1 MEPTVLYTII
11 GLLVA
16 IYAIIPAESKL
27 DLRVRFNWLDISI
40 LIVALLLVH
49 YILFF
54 PVLYNL
60 GIVKPLGNWKW
71 GFNPN
76 NTSYLIILSATVFLF
91 IRYTRARLRKNKIS
105 VFQKLSESLL
115 QENKFSELLFLI
127 EKNYKR
133 LFKIY
138 KADFL
143 LNRLKK
149 KLTLD
154 PIFQIDFSAFG
165 LPSNQI
171 NDDESS
177 ITWIEKSKR
186 TVLSSIQD
194 YLIYIPAGERESRIA
209 EKIISRVLLS
219 NKFNGHLSRINP
231 TICLKILDFKFRER
245 KKFQALFVKN
255 LLKDRSSIIY
265 FEIYYSQ
272 EMTGIYRYKLD
283 EHNPFLFYFLNDANK
298 ANELAIYKPF
308 GDSFL
313 EYLDELHLSNKT
325 DKYNQPILNYFE
337 EDRWDC
343 PLHTIIRF
351 FEIMVIEALYQNIE
365 WHMWL
370 YYFPSFVTKILR
382 NLDPD
387 PTVDLSREWPT
398 PYHYLLYELLSV
410 LRNFVRAIEEIP
422 VDQEN
427 IVLDNERVDHENDNI
442 PKSAILAIGLIV
454 KDIIMTDKLEDRFKS
469 YLIKTVLRLLSELNT
484 KEKLPYRRVLE
495 KSILSGG
502 FNIGQNNQVYHQNLK
517 LILNGVD
524 DIILRSEMNDF
535 LKDH

>member
-1 MEPTVLYTII
+1 MEPTVLYTIV

-16 IYAIIPAESKL
+16 VYAIIPAESRL

-40 LIVALLLVH
+40 LVSALLLVH

-54 PVLYNL
+54 PVLYNV

-71 GFNPN
+71 GFNPS
-76 NTSYLIILSATVFLF
+76 NTSYLIILFATIFLF

-105 VFQKLSESLL
+105 VFQKLTESLL
-115 QENKFSELLFLI
+115 QENKYSELLFLI
-127 EKNYKR
+127 EKNYER
-133 LFKIY
+133 LFRIY
-138 KADFL
+138 KADFF

-154 PIFQIDFSAFG
+154 PILQIDFSAFG

-171 NDDESS
+171 NDSETRT
-177 ITWIEKSKR
+177 TWLVKNKR
-186 TVLSSIQD
+186 RVLRRIQD
-194 YLIYIPAGERESRIA
+194 YLKYIPSGERQSRIA

-231 TICLKILDFKFRER
+231 KVCLNILDFKFRER
-245 KKFQALFVKN
+245 NKFQALFVKN
-255 LLKDRSSIIY
+255 LLRDKSSIIY

-272 EMTGIYRYKLD
+272 EMTGIYRYKID
-283 EHNPFLFYFLNDANK
+283 EHNPFLFYFLSDAKK
-298 ANELAIYKPF
+298 AYDLAIYKPF
-308 GDSFL
+308 GDFFL
-313 EYLDELHLSNKT
+313 EHLDELYLSPKAN
-325 DKYNQPILNYFE
+325 KYNHPLLNYFE

-343 PLHTIIRF
+343 PLHSVIRF
-351 FEIMVIEALYQNIE
+351 FEMMVIEALYQNIE

-370 YYFPSFVTKILR
+370 YYFPSFVNKILR
-382 NLDPD
+382 NLNPD
-387 PTVDLSREWPT
+387 PTVDLSIEWPT
-398 PYHYLLYELLSV
+398 PYHYVLYEILSI

-422 VDQEN
+422 MDQEN
-427 IVLDNERVDHENDNI
+427 IVLDNERVDHENNNI

-454 KDIIMTDKLEDRFKS
+454 KDIIMTDKLNDGFKS

-484 KEKLPYRRVLE
+484 NEKLPYRRVLE

-502 FNIGQNNQVYHQNLK
+502 FNVGQNNNEYHQKLK
-517 LILNGVD
+517 TALNGVD
-524 DIILRSEMNDF
+524 DNILRSEMNDF
-535 LKDH
+535 LNDH